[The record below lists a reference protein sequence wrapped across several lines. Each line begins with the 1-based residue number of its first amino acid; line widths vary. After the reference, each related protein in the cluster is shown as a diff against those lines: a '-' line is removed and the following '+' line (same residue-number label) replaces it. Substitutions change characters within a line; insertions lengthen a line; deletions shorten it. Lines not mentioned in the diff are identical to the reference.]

1 MINYLSVK
9 INPPPLDK
17 KIIVKKDIKD
27 CSDAFM
33 FDDGAKVVELADREA
48 SLDWHC
54 LNLLSDGYTLWAEV

>member
-1 MINYLSVK
+1 
-9 INPPPLDK
+9 
-17 KIIVKKDIKD
+17 
-27 CSDAFM
+27 M

>member
-17 KIIVKKDIKD
+17 KIIVKKD
-27 CSDAFM
+27 SDAFV
-33 FDDGAKVVELADREA
+33 FDDGAKIIELADREA